1 MLDMLDLPLLSI
13 IIFLPLV
20 GGFLAL
26 ATGSRWP
33 VLCRWISL
41 TTTLL
46 EFSLVI
52 SVLFLGIELQVWPN
66 GIWLLAEDYAWIPS
80 LGIGYSLGLDG
91 ISLLL
96 LLLTAF
102 INILCILASWRAIT
116 TNIGPFHFFLLFL
129 ESSVMGLFLATDL
142 LLFYLFWEI
151 QIIPMFFLVG
161 LWGHERRVYAAVK
174 FVLFTLCG
182 SLPMLIALIILYV
195 LHGQQTGVYTFAV
208 AQLMYTSFSYP
219 TEILLYAAFMLGFA
233 IKIPL
238 VPLHTWLPD
247 THTQAPTAGSLDL
260 AGLLLKTG
268 FYGLFRFA
276 FPLFPLAAKASVPL
290 LIGLGL
296 GGMFYASWIA
306 LGQSDIKRLVAY
318 SSIGHMGLMVV
329 GVATWNLLSLNGS
342 VLQMI
347 NHGLSTSAL
356 FIMVGLIGERIDSRD
371 FAELGGLW
379 SRMPVFSAFFL
390 FFALASMGLP
400 GLNNFV
406 GEILLLV
413 GIFEARPLIGILSF
427 GGLIFTVI
435 YVLRMVKDTLFGE
448 PKKPH
453 LWVDVN
459 AREVVI
465 LVLLALPILF
475 IGLYPGPALRLLEPP
490 VQHLL
495 TQFNLLALVR

>member
-1 MLDMLDLPLLSI
+1 MLSVPLLSI

-33 VLCRWISL
+33 LLCRWISL

-46 EFSLVI
+46 ELSLV
-52 SVLFLGIELQVWPN
+52 SSLLFLGLQSQAGPTGV
-66 GIWLLAEDYAWIPS
+66 WLLTEDYPWITS
-80 LGIGYSLGLDG
+80 LGVRYSLGLDG
-91 ISLLL
+91 LSLLL

-102 INILCILASWRAIT
+102 INVLCILISWRAIT
-116 TNIGPFHFFLLFL
+116 TKIGSFHFFLLFL
-129 ESSVMGLFLATDL
+129 EASVMGLFMATDL

-161 LWGHERRVYAAVK
+161 IWGHERRVYAAVK

-182 SLPMLIALIILYV
+182 SLLMLIALVALYV
-195 LHGQQTGVYTFAV
+195 FHGQQTGVYTFAFV
-208 AQLMYTSFSYP
+208 QLMHTQFSFS
-219 TEILLYAAFMLGFA
+219 TEILLYAAFMLAFA

-238 VPLHTWLPD
+238 VPLHIWLPD
-247 THTQAPTAGSLDL
+247 AHTQAPTAGSLDL

-268 FYGLFRFA
+268 FYGFFRFA
-276 FPLFPLAAKASVPL
+276 FPLFPLAAKASIPV
-290 LIGLGL
+290 LIALGL
-296 GGMFYASWIA
+296 GGMFYTSWIA
-306 LGQSDIKRLVAY
+306 LAQTDIKRLVAY

-329 GVATWNLLSLNGS
+329 GIAVWNLLSMSGS
-342 VLQMI
+342 LLQMV

-356 FIMVGLIGERIDSRD
+356 FIMVGMIGERIDSRD
-371 FAELGGLW
+371 FADLGGLW
-379 SRMPVFSAFFL
+379 GKMPVFSVFFL

-406 GEILLLV
+406 GEILMLV
-413 GIFEARPLIGILSF
+413 GIFQARPLIGILSF
-427 GGLIFTVI
+427 GGLVFTVI
-435 YVLRMVKDTLFGE
+435 YILRMVKDTLFGE
-448 PKKPH
+448 PKKEH
-453 LWVDVN
+453 VWVDVN

-465 LVLLALPILF
+465 LVIMALPILF
-475 IGLYPGPALRLLEPP
+475 IGLHPGPALRLLEQP

-495 TQFNLLALVR
+495 AQFTVLALVR

>member
-1 MLDMLDLPLLSI
+1 MLLHIPLLTI

-33 VLCRWISL
+33 LLCRWISL
-41 TTTLL
+41 ITTCL
-46 EFSLVI
+46 EFSLI
-52 SVLFLGIELQVWPN
+52 FFIIFLNLSPHSGPT
-66 GIWLLAEDYAWIPS
+66 GIWLLVEDYPWIPTF
-80 LGIGYSLGLDG
+80 GIRYSLGLDG

-102 INILCILASWRAIT
+102 INILCILISWTAIT
-116 TNIGPFHFFLLFL
+116 NKVGSFHFFLLFL
-129 ESSVMGLFLATDL
+129 ESMVMGLFMATDL

-161 LWGHERRVYAAVK
+161 IWGHERRVYAALK

-182 SLPMLIALIILYV
+182 GLFMLIALIALYII
-195 LHGQQTGVYTFAV
+195 HGQQTGVYTFAYY
-208 AQLMYTSFSYP
+208 QLLHTHFTP
-219 TEILLYAAFMLGFA
+219 TTEYLLFAAFMLAFA
-233 IKIPL
+233 IKIPV

-247 THTQAPTAGSLDL
+247 AHTQAPTAGSLDL

-268 FYGLFRFA
+268 FYGYFRFA
-276 FPLFPLAAKASVPL
+276 IPLFPLAAANSIPV
-290 LIGLGL
+290 LIALGL
-296 GGMFYASWIA
+296 FGMFYTSWLA
-306 LGQSDIKRLVAY
+306 LAQSDIKRLVAY

-329 GVATWNLLSLNGS
+329 GIAVWNSLTLNGS
-342 VLQMI
+342 ILQMV

-356 FIMVGLIGERIDSRD
+356 FIMVGMIGERIDSRE
-371 FAELGGLW
+371 FGELGGLW
-379 SRMPVFSAFFL
+379 HEMPIFSVFFL
-390 FFALASMGLP
+390 LFALASMGLP

-406 GEILLLV
+406 GEILILV
-413 GIFEARPLIGILSF
+413 GLFKASPYIGILGF

-435 YVLRMVKDTLFGE
+435 YILRMVKDALFGE
-448 PKKPH
+448 PRAEH
-453 LWVDVN
+453 VWVDAN

-465 LVLLALPILF
+465 LVIMAIPILF
-475 IGLYPGPALRLLEPP
+475 IGLCPGPALRILDHP

-495 TQFNLLALVR
+495 TQFSVVATGG

>member
-1 MLDMLDLPLLSI
+1 MLHFPLLSV
-13 IIFLPLV
+13 IIFLPLL

-33 VLCRWISL
+33 LLCRWISL

-46 EFSLVI
+46 EFSLV
-52 SVLFLGIELQVWPN
+52 SSLLFLGLQPQAGPTGV
-66 GIWLLAEDYAWIPS
+66 WLLAEDYAWIPS
-80 LGIGYSLGLDG
+80 LGVSYSLGLDG
-91 ISLLL
+91 ISQLL

-102 INILCILASWRAIT
+102 INILCILVSWRAIT
-116 TNIGPFHFFLLFL
+116 TKIGSFHFFLLFL
-129 ESSVMGLFLATDL
+129 ESSVMGLFMATDL

-182 SLPMLIALIILYV
+182 SLPMLIALVALYV
-195 LHGQQTGVYTFAV
+195 LHGQQTGVYTFSV
-208 AQLMYTSFSYP
+208 AQLMHTNLSYT

-233 IKIPL
+233 IKIPI

-247 THTQAPTAGSLDL
+247 AHTQAPTAGSLDL

-268 FYGLFRFA
+268 FYGFFRFA
-276 FPLFPLAAKASVPL
+276 FPLFPLAAKASIPL
-290 LIGLGL
+290 LIALGL
-296 GGMFYASWIA
+296 GGMFFTSWIA
-306 LGQSDIKRLVAY
+306 LAQTDIKRLVAY
-318 SSIGHMGLMVV
+318 SSIGHMSLMVV

-342 VLQMI
+342 LLQMV

-356 FIMVGLIGERIDSRD
+356 FIMVGIIGERIDSRD
-371 FAELGGLW
+371 FADLGGLW
-379 SRMPVFSAFFL
+379 AKMPIFSAFFL

-413 GIFEARPLIGILSF
+413 GIFEARPLIGIVSF

-435 YVLRMVKDTLFGE
+435 YILRMVKDTLFGE
-448 PKKPH
+448 PKTTH
-453 LWVDVN
+453 VWVDVN

-465 LVLLALPILF
+465 LVIMALPILF
-475 IGLYPGPALRLLEPP
+475 IGLHPGPALRLLEQP

-495 TQFNLLALVR
+495 AQFSVLALVR